1 MRFRRARFRL
11 LDPPGMLPD
20 GRVVAGFYPGIPPGA
35 AIGSPQ
41 ITVAFVRIGDRWVVD
56 GTEGYYG
63 G

>member
-1 MRFRRARFRL
+1 MRGGPFRL
-11 LDPPGMLPD
+11 IDPPWMLPD
-20 GRVVAGFYPGIPPGA
+20 GRVVAVFYPGIPPGA

-41 ITVAFVRIGDRWVVD
+41 ITVALARIGDRWVVD